1 MAKRKQKMRYGDPPA
16 KHRLYAQSA
25 VKILRREL
33 TLLRK
38 ALDAGDCHRAFD
50 KVAAANG
57 EHRALIE
64 HRAGALSYK
73 PTYTKTGKVTKASYA
88 AAGRALSK
96 LERKFVKACV
106 KQRPGPGTTGY

>member
-1 MAKRKQKMRYGDPPA
+1 MTKRKRKMRLGDAPEA
-16 KHRLYAQSA
+16 HRRYAQSA

-33 TLLRK
+33 RGVRQ
-38 ALDAGDCHRAFD
+38 ALAVGDCERAFD
-50 KVAAANG
+50 KIASANS

-64 HRAGALSYK
+64 HRAGARSYK

-106 KQRPGPGTTGY
+106 KK

>member
-1 MAKRKQKMRYGDPPA
+1 MSKRTRLGDLPEA
-16 KHRLYAQSA
+16 HRRYAQSA

-33 TLLRK
+33 SLLRK
-38 ALDAGDCHRAFD
+38 ALAAGDCERAFD

-64 HRAGALSYK
+64 HRAGAHSYK
-73 PTYTKTGKVTKASYA
+73 QTYTKTGKVTKASYA

-106 KQRPGPGTTGY
+106 KGGVR